1 MQSSLR
7 QTLLVHFT
15 LVTFLLKTSLPL
27 LVRAENWILYDSSDP
42 LNAIPNP
49 NSGVGIYVLA
59 GAVAKEDAGPS
70 IVLSFL
76 IAGVASAMSGLCYA
90 ELGARV
96 PRAGSAYVYRV
107 VLVVW
112 QLGWVD
118 FCR

>member
-1 MQSSLR
+1 MRVKHFSALFAQP
-7 QTLLVHFT
+7 LLHFLT
-15 LVTFLLKTSLPL
+15 LVCIRTKLIYFT
-27 LVRAENWILYDSSDP
+27 NH
-42 LNAIPNP
+42 
-49 NSGVGIYVLA
+49 SGVGIYVLA

-112 QLGWVD
+112 LSELGS
-118 FCR
+118 RTG